1 MTDNDREKLRAIGL
15 RFRAKRHE
23 LYYSL
28 RDVSNLTGISTGTL
42 NGIEKGKDLTL
53 TNFLLLCQSLQ
64 IQPKIF
70 FEKDIEFKPPYSLPP
85 DVRER
90 IALSKKLDNLV
101 YHSDFFLTPKRVA
114 EVLDELGVD
123 KSQSNKFSVH
133 LSAYCEEGTLEYKQ
147 RGNFKEYRKK
157 SSTTSKPSE
166 NG

>member
-1 MTDNDREKLRAIGL
+1 MTDNDREKLQIIGL

-53 TNFLLLCQSLQ
+53 TNFLVLCQSLQ
-64 IQPKIF
+64 IQPKTF
-70 FEKDIEFKPPYSLPP
+70 FEKDIEFKSPYSLSP
-85 DVRER
+85 DVQER

-101 YHSDFFLTPKRVA
+101 YHSDFFNTFKRVA

-133 LSAYCEEGTLEYKQ
+133 LSVYCEEGALEFEQ

-157 SSTTSKPSE
+157 SSTISKPPE